1 MKGSLLLV
9 IAGVAA
15 MVLISRA
22 IPNSARSGGSPYT
35 AGNLA
40 ACALIA
46 LAGTGAAFLIVVSGG
61 LS

>member
-1 MKGSLLLV
+1 MRTVLIV

-22 IPNSARSGGSPYT
+22 IPNSARSGGSPY
-35 AGNLA
+35 AARNLA

-46 LAGTGAAFLIVVSGG
+46 LAGTGAAFLIVASGW

>member
-1 MKGSLLLV
+1 MMTASIV
-9 IAGVAA
+9 VAGVVI

-35 AGNLA
+35 ARNLA

-46 LAGTGAAFLIVVSGG
+46 LAGTGAAYLIVASGG

>member
-1 MKGSLLLV
+1 MGTLILV
-9 IAGVAA
+9 VAGIMA

-22 IPNSARSGGSPYT
+22 IPNSARSGGTPYT
-35 AGNLA
+35 ARNLA

-46 LAGTGAAFLIVVSGG
+46 LAGAGTAYLIVASGG